1 MSNKNPTDYIDD
13 IIELISWVFVRHD
26 LPPMSN
32 KNPTDYIDD
41 IIEFTNLS
49 SGEKIRCL
57 VTDLFKYSNFKEL
70 YKQHNKVLIGYGE
83 DEEAN
88 PSDMLKYYPKEDVER
103 FGVIGIEIKVI

>member
-1 MSNKNPTDYIDD
+1 MVIKLDINDRAANAIRNGTKKVEIRSNVND
-13 IIELISWVFVRHD
+13 IKF
-26 LPPMSN
+26 
-32 KNPTDYIDD
+32 KTDD

>member
-1 MSNKNPTDYIDD
+1 MMHKMNLWEDEFEKIKEKTKSIEMRLNDKKRSYI
-13 IIELISWVFVRHD
+13 
-26 LPPMSN
+26 
-32 KNPTDYIDD
+32 KIDD